1 LGGLNEKIITSS
13 FGDKRFWIW

>member
-1 LGGLNEKIITSS
+1 VGLNEQIITSS